1 MSHIRGDG
9 CCNAVFILFR
19 DLCPNRV
26 EKGPPIFDQIASPR
40 RNASLLY
47 LPGPSGPAF
56 FSAGQRMVILVLE
69 VILEEVIEK
78 D

>member
-1 MSHIRGDG
+1 MLHRSIHFVSGFTPASGRIGS
-9 CCNAVFILFR
+9 
-19 DLCPNRV
+19 
-26 EKGPPIFDQIASPR
+26 PPPFDHIASPR